1 MMVLTEDERDVVTE
15 LMNLGVGQAA
25 AAFSQMIGE
34 EIHLSVPSVEVMS
47 REAAAVALARLTCD
61 RATGITQSF
70 EGALAGVAAL
80 VFPEAKSLHIVRSV
94 LGGAY
99 PVQEI
104 TELAQETLL
113 EIGNIILNAC
123 LGTIGNFLQ
132 TEVVSSLPTLTN
144 EVNRDLFTAAEAEKD
159 GSGGVEDSVVLFL
172 HIRFLI
178 RSDDVSGYL
187 MFVMDVVG
195 VERFRQLV
203 SACLRAVGRE

>member
-1 MMVLTEDERDVVTE
+1 MIDLTEDERDVVTE

-34 EIHLSVPSVEVMS
+34 EISLSVPSVEVMS
-47 REAAAVALARLTCD
+47 RADAAEALARLTSD

-80 VFPEAKSLHIVRSV
+80 VFPEAKSLHIVRTV

-123 LGTIGNFLQ
+123 LGTIGNFLK
-132 TEVVSSLPTLTN
+132 TEVVSSLPALTH
-144 EVNRDLFTAAEAEKD
+144 EVNRDLFAA
-159 GSGGVEDSVVLFL
+159 VEPHEDREGADDAVVLFL

-203 SACLRAVGRE
+203 AACLRAVGRE

>member
-1 MMVLTEDERDVVTE
+1 MLELTEDERDVVTE
-15 LMNLGVGQAA
+15 LMNMGVGQAA

-34 EIHLSVPSVEVMS
+34 EITLSVPSVEVMS
-47 REAAAVALARLTCD
+47 REAAAAALARLTSD

-123 LGTIGNFLQ
+123 LGTIGNFLH
-132 TEVVSSLPTLTN
+132 TEVVSSLPALTS
-144 EVNRDLFTAAEAEKD
+144 EVNRDLFATAGTRE
-159 GSGGVEDSVVLFL
+159 SGGGPDDSVVLFL

>member
-1 MMVLTEDERDVVTE
+1 MIELTDDERDVVTE

-34 EIHLSVPSVEVMS
+34 EITLSVPSVEVMS
-47 REAAAVALARLTCD
+47 RDVAVAALARLTSD

-94 LGGAY
+94 LGGTY

-132 TEVVSSLPTLTN
+132 TEVVSSLPSLTN
-144 EVNRDLFTAAEAEKD
+144 EVNRDLFAAARPRE
-159 GSGGVEDSVVLFL
+159 GGGGADDSVVLFL

-203 SACLRAVGRE
+203 AACLRAVGRE

>member
-1 MMVLTEDERDVVTE
+1 MLDLTDDERDVVTE

-34 EIHLSVPSVEVMS
+34 EISLSVPSVEVMS
-47 REAAAVALARLTCD
+47 RADAAEALARLTSD

-80 VFPEAKSLHIVRSV
+80 VFPEAKSLHIVRTV

-123 LGTIGNFLQ
+123 LGTIGNFLK
-132 TEVVSSLPTLTN
+132 TEVVSSLPALTH
-144 EVNRDLFTAAEAEKD
+144 EVNRDLFAA
-159 GSGGVEDSVVLFL
+159 VEPHEDRRGTDDAVVLFL

-203 SACLRAVGRE
+203 AACLRAVGRE

>member
-1 MMVLTEDERDVVTE
+1 MLELTEDERDVVTE

-34 EIHLSVPSVEVMS
+34 EITLSVPSVEVMS
-47 REAAAVALARLTCD
+47 REAAAGALARLTSD

-123 LGTIGNFLQ
+123 LGTIGNFLH
-132 TEVVSSLPTLTN
+132 TEVVSSLPALTS
-144 EVNRDLFTAAEAEKD
+144 EVNRDLFAAAEAHGGD
-159 GSGGVEDSVVLFL
+159 GGPDDAVVLFL